1 MHKIVYLD
9 AYTTNHGDIS
19 WNKLEALGEVVIY
32 DHSTPEEIL
41 ERAKD
46 AQILLVNKARL
57 DAKNIPQLSNL
68 QLIVVSAT
76 GYNNVDIQSAQEAG
90 VTVCNVK
97 DYSTTSVAQHV
108 FSMIFALYNRT
119 EYYNYKVRKGTWSTN
134 RDFCFYD
141 HSIEEI
147 AGKTLGIIGYGNIGK
162 KVAQIATAFG
172 MKVLASNSTEEQ
184 KVISDDIQLTDQ
196 NSVIAASDILS
207 LHAPLTNQTKY
218 LINKRSLQMMKPDGI
233 LINTSRGG
241 LINEFDLSAHLARN
255 PTFFALIDVLSVEP
269 PTDFNAL
276 IEHSN
281 CLVTPHIAWASKQAR
296 IKLIEGC
303 VDNILA
309 FQNGEPINVVS

>member
-1 MHKIVYLD
+1 MKIVIPDYIEIELVTGDLKLPWDLTIYKDLPKDEAELIERVKDAEIITANYVDIPASVIDACPNLKYIVVPSVGVEWVDLAYARSKNIAVLNCPTHNSSAVAEHAIGLFFAVQRKYLQSAKQVSD
-9 AYTTNHGDIS
+9 GVWDSRGLTGGE
-19 WNKLEALGEVVIY
+19 LEGKEVV
-32 DHSTPEEIL
+32 
-41 ERAKD
+41 
-46 AQILLVNKARL
+46 
-57 DAKNIPQLSNL
+57 
-68 QLIVVSAT
+68 
-76 GYNNVDIQSAQEAG
+76 
-90 VTVCNVK
+90 
-97 DYSTTSVAQHV
+97 
-108 FSMIFALYNRT
+108 
-119 EYYNYKVRKGTWSTN
+119 
-134 RDFCFYD
+134 
-141 HSIEEI
+141 
-147 AGKTLGIIGYGNIGK
+147 IIGYGNIGK

-196 NSVIAASDILS
+196 NSVIAAADILS

>member
-76 GYNNVDIQSAQEAG
+76 GYNNVDIQAAQEAG

-196 NSVIAASDILS
+196 NSVIAAADILS

-296 IKLIEGC
+296 IKLIDGC

>member
-76 GYNNVDIQSAQEAG
+76 GYNNVDIQAAQEAG

>member
-196 NSVIAASDILS
+196 NSVIAAADILS

>member
-41 ERAKD
+41 HRAKD
-46 AQILLVNKARL
+46 AQILVVNKARL

-196 NSVIAASDILS
+196 NSVIAAADILS

>member
-19 WNKLEALGEVVIY
+19 WKELEAIGEVAIY

-41 ERAKD
+41 VRGKD
-46 AQILLVNKARL
+46 AKIIVVNKARL
-57 DAKNIPQLSNL
+57 DAKNIPLL
-68 QLIVVSAT
+68 PALELIVVSAT
-76 GYNNVDIQSAQEAG
+76 GYNNVDIQAAQDAG

-119 EYYNYKVRKGTWSTN
+119 EYYNYKVRKGTWSSN

-162 KVAQIATAFG
+162 KVAQIASAFG

-184 KVISDDIQLTDQ
+184 KIISDDIRLTDQ
-196 NSVIAASDILS
+196 NSVIANADILS

-218 LINKRSLQMMKPDGI
+218 LINKRSL
-233 LINTSRGG
+233 
-241 LINEFDLSAHLARN
+241 
-255 PTFFALIDVLSVEP
+255 
-269 PTDFNAL
+269 
-276 IEHSN
+276 
-281 CLVTPHIAWASKQAR
+281 
-296 IKLIEGC
+296 
-303 VDNILA
+303 
-309 FQNGEPINVVS
+309 